1 MGEKSSLTR
10 ASAKSESL
18 RATVPKGIVNFL
30 KLKPGDTLEWEMEIK
45 NSERIA
51 LVKSVQKKKE
61 KMKAV

>member
-30 KLKPGDTLEWEMEIK
+30 KLKPGEIIDWEMEIK
-45 NSERIA
+45 DNQHVAI
-51 LVKSVQKKKE
+51 VKSIRK
-61 KMKAV
+61 